1 MHSDSAFQNLIL
13 QKKSVGK
20 FIFFSVI
27 HNPKNVQFFGDN
39 SDISHE
45 TKGWIYGNQEVNT
58 FAKIRTPGAD
68 SEKLLKLTS

>member
-20 FIFFSVI
+20 FIFFSGI
-27 HNPKNVQFFGDN
+27 HNPKNVQFFCDN

-45 TKGWIYGNQEVNT
+45 TKGWIHGNQEVNT

-68 SEKLLKLTS
+68 LEELLKLTS